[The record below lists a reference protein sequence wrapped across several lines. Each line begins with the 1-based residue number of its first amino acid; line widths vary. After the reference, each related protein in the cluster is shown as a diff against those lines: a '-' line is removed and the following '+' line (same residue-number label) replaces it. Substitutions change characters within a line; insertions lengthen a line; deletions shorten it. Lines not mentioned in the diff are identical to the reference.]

1 MTITTPSQ
9 AHAKTVGIS
18 AEELKNKKYGDKALS
33 KALEALHQDGLVVLK
48 GVVDLD
54 HIAALNRQM
63 SIEAEQKRDDP
74 SQTYNHAVKCECSRW
89 PQ

>member
-1 MTITTPSQ
+1 MTVIAPPLDQ
-9 AHAKTVGIS
+9 AQTVAVS

-54 HIAALNRQM
+54 HIEALNRQM
-63 SIEAEQKRDDP
+63 SIDAEQKRDDP
-74 SQTYNHAVKCECSRW
+74 SQIYNHAVKCESLR
-89 PQ
+89 